1 MGKYIVRRLLLL
13 GVVLFGVSTLIF
25 VILRLSGDPTALF
38 VAETAT
44 AEDVQKVRQAMGFD
58 DPPYV
63 QYGRFL
69 ARAAVGDFGT
79 SFRFSQ
85 PAIGIVL
92 QRFPATL
99 ALTVAAIG
107 LATVAGVPLGVVAA
121 LTRGSGGDR
130 AVMVVTFLGQA
141 VPTFWLGIMMILFF
155 AVELKLFPASGGGMA
170 AQLVLPGATLGIY
183 MLSRIARITRS
194 SMLEVLRQDYIR
206 TARAK
211 GLRERA
217 VVLRHG
223 LKSASISIVTMIGF
237 TFATLIGGAI
247 VTETVF
253 AWPGVGRLLVEA
265 VYTRDYPVVQAAVFV
280 TALFVATCNLLT
292 DLLYAY
298 LDPRIRYG

>member
-155 AVELKLFPASGGGMA
+155 AVELKLFPASGGGTA

>member
-38 VAETAT
+38 VTETAT

-58 DPPYV
+58 DPLYV

-99 ALTVAAIG
+99 ALTLAAIG
-107 LATVAGVPLGVVAA
+107 VATLAGVPLGVVAA

-155 AVELKLFPASGGGMA
+155 AVELKLFPASGGGTA